1 MLAGSDFSK
10 QTYLVTE
17 NTGEV
22 SGNGQNNPKFGR
34 SRLRL
39 TIVTGRRL
47 TWSLNPRCKI
57 QNLKCPSPEP
67 RTPDPG
73 FSNPKSEIQNP
84 KSSNPAFTLIELM
97 AAMAIMLLLTSIALP
112 LARVHA
118 QRLRELE
125 LQRDL
130 REIRQA
136 IDRYKDFS
144 DRGNIPTKADT
155 FGYPPDLDTL
165 VKGVELK
172 GAASLKYKF
181 LRKIPADPMTG
192 KPDWGLRS
200 IQDDPDSRSW
210 GGQNVFDIYSQ
221 SQGTALDGTHY
232 ADW

>member
-10 QTYLVTE
+10 QTYQITE
-17 NTGEV
+17 NTGDV
-22 SGNGQNNPKFGR
+22 SGNGQNNPDFGR
-34 SRLRL
+34 SQLRL

-47 TWSLNPRCKI
+47 TWSLN
-57 QNLKCPSPEP
+57 QNRKCPSPEP

-84 KSSNPAFTLIELM
+84 KSSNPAFTLFELIV
-97 AAMAIMLLLTSIALP
+97 AMAIMLLLASIALP

-125 LQRDL
+125 LRRDL

-181 LRKIPADPMTG
+181 LRKIPDDPMTG

-221 SQGTALDGTHY
+221 GQGTALDGTRY